1 MPSGIAGIK
10 HLPRLK
16 EISLG
21 WDGKVARLGVL
32 QGELNAHP
40 NHPVLRLQC
49 DRSDVTECS
58 TTAVQVEEAM
68 GEGEESSLHPDPA
81 AAGETSS
88 QVVAVTTGSDRLANF
103 SFVQLISH

>member
-1 MPSGIAGIK
+1 M
-10 HLPRLK
+10 
-16 EISLG
+16 
-21 WDGKVARLGVL
+21 L

-88 QVVAVTTGSDRLANF
+88 QVVAVTTGSDSSQDSEDDF
-103 SFVQLISH
+103 CSCISDDDDDA

>member
-1 MPSGIAGIK
+1 M
-10 HLPRLK
+10 
-16 EISLG
+16 
-21 WDGKVARLGVL
+21 L

-88 QVVAVTTGSDRLANF
+88 QVVAVTTGSDSQDSEDDF
-103 SFVQLISH
+103 CSCISDDDDDA